1 MTLDILSPE
10 KTYHV
15 DDVESVTL
23 PGTMGSFQ
31 ILKNH
36 APLIS
41 SLRRGNITFSVKGHL
56 KTMVVEEGF
65 VEVSDNTITVCI
77 DSVRKKETD
86 KK

>member
-10 KTYHV
+10 KTFHV
-15 DDVESVTL
+15 EEVESVTL

-41 SLRRGNITFSVKGHL
+41 SLKRGDITFLVQGHL
-56 KTMVVEEGF
+56 KSMVIEEGF
-65 VEVSDNTITVCI
+65 VEVSDNRITVCI
-77 DSVRKKETD
+77 DAVRKKESD
-86 KK
+86 RK